1 MVLFSDGFPS
11 WKPKKKGSTQL
22 TPFIAKGA
30 CHHPWLELQDAIA
43 YEITNPNKAL
53 WPGNPSELPCI
64 CIVCMISPKMGQ
76 FNVPWCTYCFYHNHE
91 NKNMLSRA
99 LFGNISPPW
108 QKKIIK
114 ISLGRDMLVHSRVG
128 PWNMSLVSLI
138 VIHFHDCWKRSRW
151 TWWYFTTEFW
161 SGFLAPI
168 LIQVAF
174 GVAVR
179 CKLRKSFV
187 KSVWKASENRFVDA
201 L

>member
-1 MVLFSDGFPS
+1 MLGHHPDLLPWFYSLMVFPVENQ
-11 WKPKKKGSTQL
+11 KKKDQHNWHRSSPRSLPPPL
-22 TPFIAKGA
+22 TRTPR
-30 CHHPWLELQDAIA
+30 CHCLRDYQPKQGTMTGKSLGVTMHLH
-43 YEITNPNKAL
+43 
-53 WPGNPSELPCI
+53 CI
-64 CIVCMISPKMGQ
+64 
-76 FNVPWCTYCFYHNHE
+76 YHNHE

>member
-1 MVLFSDGFPS
+1 MLWTPS
-11 WKPKKKGSTQL
+11 YGLPTWKPKKKDQHNWHRSSPRSLPPPL
-22 TPFIAKGA
+22 TRTPR
-30 CHHPWLELQDAIA
+30 CHCLQD
-43 YEITNPNKAL
+43 YQPKQGTMTGKSLEVTMHL
-53 WPGNPSELPCI
+53 HCLYDF
-64 CIVCMISPKMGQ
+64 PKMGQ
-76 FNVPWCTYCFYHNHE
+76 FNDPWCTYCFYHNHE

-114 ISLGRDMLVHSRVG
+114 ILLGRDMLVHSRVG
-128 PWNMSLVSLI
+128 PWNMSLVSQI

-179 CKLRKSFV
+179 CKVRKSFV